1 MTAWAIVRG
10 EAGAGQV
17 EDARIG
23 LTRCTGGGIAGL
35 DHGACTI
42 NIPAR

>member
-1 MTAWAIVRG
+1 MTDWAIMRG
-10 EAGAGQV
+10 EAGSRQV
-17 EDARIG
+17 EDAGIG
-23 LTRCTGGGIAGL
+23 PTHCTGGGIAGL